1 MEQNSD
7 DQTMWYK
14 HISQKVVLVC
24 YGQTSGVAEK
34 QKIIW

>member
-7 DQTMWYK
+7 DQTMCYK
-14 HISQKVVLVC
+14 HSQKVVLVC